1 MLPKD
6 ERGREMFIDVVEK
19 FRAAGALSPETA
31 VDYTKIGV
39 CPESKQ
45 SDKDAINYLVV
56 MSIVKKNKRKYY
68 LDEVAL
74 ENPNRA
80 YFKKVLKNLA
90 VCAPIIIILVLV
102 FFFLDMLQGNHQN
115 PAKSNFACSI
125 SAQTDYNSQET
136 LNLSLFDI

>member
-1 MLPKD
+1 
-6 ERGREMFIDVVEK
+6 MFIDVVEK

-39 CPESKQ
+39 CPESRQ

-56 MSIVKKNKRKYY
+56 MSIVKKYKRKYY

-80 YFKKVLKNLA
+80 YFKKVLKNIA
-90 VCAPIIIILVLV
+90 VCAPIILILVLV
-102 FFFLDMLQGNHQN
+102 FFFLDILQGNHQN
-115 PAKSNFACSI
+115 SAKSNLTHSV
-125 SAQTDYNSQET
+125 SAQSDYNSQET
-136 LNLSLFDI
+136 LNISLFDI

>member
-19 FRAAGALSPETA
+19 FRAAGALSKETA

-39 CPESKQ
+39 CPETRQ

-56 MSIVKKNKRKYY
+56 MSIVKRYKKKFY
-68 LDEVAL
+68 LDEEAL

-80 YFKKVLKNLA
+80 YFKKVMKNLV
-90 VCAPIIIILVLV
+90 VCAPIILILVIL
-102 FFFLDMLQGNHQN
+102 FFILDTLQGNHK
-115 PAKSNFACSI
+115 PLTEGTSAAIISVESGDI
-125 SAQTDYNSQET
+125 SAET
-136 LNLSLFDI
+136 LNVYDFDI